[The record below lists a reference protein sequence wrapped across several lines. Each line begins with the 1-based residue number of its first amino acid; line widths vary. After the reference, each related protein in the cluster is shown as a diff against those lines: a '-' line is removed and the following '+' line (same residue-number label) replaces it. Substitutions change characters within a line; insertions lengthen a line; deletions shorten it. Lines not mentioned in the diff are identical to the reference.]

1 MNYILPFVTY
11 NAINSIIISLSL
23 SLTSS
28 QNVFKFI
35 INHTDSDYLIYQ
47 HQLETTDLHNKL
59 NITICLI
66 KDIIRKHC
74 YKKNIDIENLIDS
87 LIKPDYEFDNNV
99 ENDFTI
105 INLINNTSI
114 DISEPIKIS
123 LLSTL
128 EIINKINGV
137 LEKIQQK
144 ILAHQNSYFKSII
157 KINIHHEVN
166 RTIHLTNIFNSRLE
180 ILFNILQIYSIS
192 LKI

>member
-11 NAINSIIISLSL
+11 NAINSIIISLST
-23 SLTSS
+23 SLTST

-35 INHTDSDYLIYQ
+35 INHADSDYLIYQ

-59 NITICLI
+59 NITIALI

-74 YKKNIDIENLIDS
+74 YKKNIDVEKLIDS
-87 LIKPDYEFDNNV
+87 LIKPDYEFHNNI
-99 ENDFTI
+99 ENDFTM
-105 INLINNTSI
+105 INLINDTSV
-114 DISEPIKIS
+114 DISEPIKMS

-128 EIINKINGV
+128 EIINKINGI

>member
-11 NAINSIIISLSL
+11 SAINSIIISLST
-23 SLTSS
+23 SLTST
-28 QNVFKFI
+28 QNIFKFI
-35 INHTDSDYLIYQ
+35 MNQTDSDYLIYQ

-59 NITICLI
+59 NITISLI

-74 YKKNIDIENLIDS
+74 YKKNVDIEKLIDS
-87 LIKPDYEFDNNV
+87 LIKPDYEFDNSV
-99 ENDFTI
+99 ENDFTM
-105 INLINNTSI
+105 INLIN
-114 DISEPIKIS
+114 DISVDMCEPIKIS

-144 ILAHQNSYFKSII
+144 ILSHQNSFFKSIV
-157 KINIHHEVN
+157 KINIHNEVN
-166 RTIHLTNIFNSRLE
+166 RTVSLTNIFNSRLE
-180 ILFNILQIYSIS
+180 ILLNILQIYAVC